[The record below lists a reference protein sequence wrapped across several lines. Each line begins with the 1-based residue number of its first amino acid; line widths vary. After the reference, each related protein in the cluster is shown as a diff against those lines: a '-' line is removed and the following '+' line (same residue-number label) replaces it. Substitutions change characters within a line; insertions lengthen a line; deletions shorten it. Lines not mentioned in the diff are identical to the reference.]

1 MASGCAVLTTKNKG
15 VVEYAEDGK
24 NCIIFH
30 MNNPDNMAEKIISV
44 IENDILRKKVIFQG
58 LKTASKYTWDKIIPQ
73 IIEYYRQ
80 IAGYTPM
87 KNRSI

>member
-24 NCIIFH
+24 NCIMFH
-30 MNNPDNMAEKIISV
+30 MNNPEDMAEKIITV
-44 IENDILRKKVIFQG
+44 TENYILRKSIILQG
-58 LKTASKYTWDKIIPQ
+58 IETASQYTWDKIIPQ

-80 IAGYTPM
+80 IAGYTP
-87 KNRSI
+87 RSH